1 MIQNTLHMEC
11 KARGQDE
18 VFVHT
23 TYKTGSSILQYY
35 EINTLCERG
44 SMPRQGA
51 YFTLLWIGNG
61 DRESQTLNLSPIIN
75 FNRKVFIW
83 KTCVISSHTTLH
95 FIYVLTF
102 SEISKIVCSIGR
114 RYLSIDWNVN
124 KYIFKSLDDS
134 IDSRF
139 TIDWSKG
146 ILDQSKNWRNSPW
159 SFWMTRSILDSY
171 SIDWKEHSINL
182 VN

>member
-1 MIQNTLHMEC
+1 MQ
-11 KARGQDE
+11 
-18 VFVHT
+18 
-23 TYKTGSSILQYY
+23 SS
-35 EINTLCERG
+35 R
-44 SMPRQGA
+44 PRQCSG
-51 YFTLLWIGNG
+51 FTLLWTSNG
-61 DRESQTLNLSPIIN
+61 GRESQPLNLSPIRN
-75 FNRKVFIW
+75 FKRNFFIW
-83 KTCVISSHTTLH
+83 KTCVISSHIASH
-95 FIYVLTF
+95 FFYVLIL

-146 ILDQSKNWRNSPW
+146 ILDRSKNWRNSPR
-159 SFWMTRSILDSY
+159 SFWMTRSILDSC

-182 VN
+182 MNWIFSIFFFNCFWSFTWTKHSPLIISE